1 MQELFDPVAFSDD
14 ESVRDTEALA
24 YINFTKLLNEA
35 EGMSS
40 SLVLTFIITYIM
52 YIIIIISRGLNPRRR
67 HHFGGCTNIF

>member
-14 ESVRDTEALA
+14 ESVRDSEALA

-40 SLVLTFIITYIM
+40 SLVLTFTYIM
-52 YIIIIISRGLNPRRR
+52 YIIIVSRGLKPRRR

>member
-1 MQELFDPVAFSDD
+1 MAFSDD

-40 SLVLTFIITYIM
+40 LVLTFTDIM
-52 YIIIIISRGLNPRRR
+52 YMITIISRGLKPRRR